1 MSHTLMSQVVT
12 KYLTEKVNV
21 KKTTFKLGKKLFKRE
36 LR

>member
-21 KKTTFKLGKKLFKRE
+21 KNTFKLGKKLFKRE